1 MMITMKRKIIP
12 IECGCRLYPVRDGR
26 ERGYAFQPCALHG
39 AAPALLA
46 ACELAQDYVD
56 AEYNNGTPEDQRP
69 VRGDYSALDEL
80 NDALHS
86 AVAKARGKE

>member
-1 MMITMKRKIIP
+1 MMKRKMIT

-39 AAPALLA
+39 AAPDLLA
-46 ACELAQDYVD
+46 ACELAQGYIC
-56 AEYNNGTPEDQRP
+56 AEYADGEPGDQRP
-69 VRGDYSALDEL
+69 VRGDYLALDEL